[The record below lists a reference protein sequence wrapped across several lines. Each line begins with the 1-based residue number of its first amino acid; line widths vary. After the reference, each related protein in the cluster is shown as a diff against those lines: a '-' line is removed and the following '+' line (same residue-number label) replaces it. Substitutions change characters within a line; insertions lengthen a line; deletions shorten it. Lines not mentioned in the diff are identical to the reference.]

1 MWASCRPI
9 ACRAKALTIK
19 CVLERPHRAPY
30 DGSRIARMHLWQ
42 SLKEDTM
49 QQFEHLMSPIEIAP
63 SFKMKNRIMKA
74 PQSSW
79 RWNLDGTADGSAGID
94 LYESMAKGGVGAI
107 DIAGMSWEPPVGG
120 GIYLH
125 AYDDRFIP
133 GLTELN
139 ERLHQYD
146 CRTIGQLH
154 HGGPLAPVQ
163 GGGRPICASTLEIE
177 DLPTPPPEGL
187 ATHGLTHD
195 EIQEK
200 KQLIVDA
207 AIRLWKAGFDAV
219 EIHGAHGYFLNSFL
233 SPIWN
238 HRDDEYG
245 AQNAENRTRLMRE
258 IFAMVRD
265 ACGPD
270 FVIGTRINGQE
281 WSPLVL
287 GGITPQIAVENARAL
302 EECGYQYISVSGYG
316 YGKLPFRYCPDYF
329 PYPDPEPFMEPYME
343 DFNDLGILMPGIKAI
358 KEAVNVPVIGV
369 GRMDEVKGERV
380 LREGYADIIAY
391 GRYLWADPEFANKVK
406 EGRTD
411 EIRRCNRCASC
422 EDPVTSPRICRVN
435 PALGRERELEL
446 KPAETKK
453 KVMVIG
459 GGPAGIQCALDAAQ
473 RGHGVTIYDSKSEL
487 GGRIKLAA
495 MIKGDK
501 DEDVM
506 PLFDYLTTMIAKS
519 DVKVKLKTEVTLDL
533 VKREN
538 PDVVALANSSPYVI
552 PTIPGIDR
560 KNVFTVPGMTKLAT
574 VPMKMFG
581 PMRLA
586 AMSEKF
592 FPVGKKVVILGAG
605 AEGAQCATF
614 LAHRGKEVIL
624 LAEGEDVGG
633 LVPQKYKV
641 RLVPWFNEHGVQIIY
656 NSQLLSIEKKSVT
669 VQVDED
675 VREISCDSV
684 MIMLPEEHDPA
695 FYEQL
700 KQIVPEVYEIG
711 STLGGENAF
720 LKHAMLDG
728 RLAAVKM

>member
-1 MWASCRPI
+1 MN
-9 ACRAKALTIK
+9 
-19 CVLERPHRAPY
+19 
-30 DGSRIARMHLWQ
+30 
-42 SLKEDTM
+42 
-49 QQFEHLMSPIEIAP
+49 QFENLMSPIEITP
-63 SFKMKNRIMKA
+63 SFRMKNRIMKA
-74 PQSSW
+74 PQSTW

-107 DIAGMSWEPPVGG
+107 DISGIAWEPPVGG
-120 GIYLH
+120 GIYLC
-125 AYDDRFIP
+125 AYDDKFIP

-154 HGGPLAPVQ
+154 HGGPLAPAQ
-163 GGGRPICASTLEIE
+163 GSGRPICSSTLEIE

-187 ATHGLTHD
+187 ATHGLTYD
-195 EIQEK
+195 ELQEK
-200 KQLIVDA
+200 VQLIVDA
-207 AIRLWKAGFDAV
+207 AVRLWKAGFDAV
-219 EIHGAHGYFLNSFL
+219 EVHAAHGYFLNSFL

-245 AQNAENRTRLMRE
+245 PQTAESRTRIMKEIHDKIRE
-258 IFAMVRD
+258 

-281 WSPLVL
+281 WSPLVP
-287 GGITPQIAVENARAL
+287 GAITPELAVENARAL
-302 EECGYQYISVSGYG
+302 ESYGYQFISVSGYG
-316 YGKLPFRYCPDYF
+316 YGPLAFRYCPDYF
-329 PYPDPEPFMEPYME
+329 PYPDPEPFMEPYMK
-343 DFNDLGILMPGIKAI
+343 DFEGLGILMPGIR
-358 KEAVNVPVIGV
+358 AVKDAVDVPVVGV
-369 GRMDEVKGERV
+369 GRLDENKGEQV
-380 LREGYADIIAY
+380 LREGYADIVAY
-391 GRYLWADPEFANKVK
+391 GRYLWADPEFPNKVK
-406 EGRTD
+406 EGRID

-459 GGPAGIQCALDAAQ
+459 GGPAGMQCALDASE
-473 RGHGVTIYDSKSEL
+473 RGHDVTIYDRKSEL

-506 PLFDYLTTMIAKS
+506 PLFDYLTTMVAKS
-519 DVKVKLKTEVTLDL
+519 DVKVRLKTDVTLDL
-533 VKREN
+533 VEREK
-538 PDVVALANSSPYVI
+538 PDVVVVANSSPYVI

-560 KNVFTVPGMTKLAT
+560 KNVFTVPAMTKLAA

-581 PMRLA
+581 PMKLA
-586 AMSEKF
+586 SMSEKF

-605 AEGAQCATF
+605 AEGVQCATF
-614 LAHRGKEVIL
+614 LAHRGKQVVL

-641 RLVPWFNEHGVQIIY
+641 RLVPWFEEHGAQIVR
-656 NSQLLSIEKKSVT
+656 NAQLLEVGKKSVR
-669 VQVDED
+669 VKVDEELQ
-675 VREISCDSV
+675 EISCDSV
-684 MIMLPEEHDPA
+684 MVMLPEEQDPA
-695 FYEQL
+695 FYEQV
-700 KQIVPEVYEIG
+700 KAVVPEVYAVG
-711 STLGGENAF
+711 STLGGANAF
-720 LKHAMLDG
+720 LKHALLDG

>member
-1 MWASCRPI
+1 MN
-9 ACRAKALTIK
+9 
-19 CVLERPHRAPY
+19 
-30 DGSRIARMHLWQ
+30 
-42 SLKEDTM
+42 
-49 QQFEHLMSPIEIAP
+49 QFENLMSPIEITP
-63 SFKMKNRIMKA
+63 SFRMKNRIMKA
-74 PQSSW
+74 PQSTW

-107 DIAGMSWEPPVGG
+107 DISGIAWEPPVGG
-120 GIYLH
+120 GIYLC
-125 AYDDRFIP
+125 ASAAQFIP

-154 HGGPLAPVQ
+154 HGGPLAPAQ
-163 GGGRPICASTLEIE
+163 GSGRPICSSTLEIE

-187 ATHGLTHD
+187 ATHGLTYD
-195 EIQEK
+195 ELQEK
-200 KQLIVDA
+200 VQLIVDA
-207 AIRLWKAGFDAV
+207 AVRLWKAGFDAV
-219 EIHGAHGYFLNSFL
+219 EVHAAHGYFLNSFL

-245 AQNAENRTRLMRE
+245 PQTAESRTRIMKEIHDKIRE
-258 IFAMVRD
+258 
-265 ACGPD
+265 ACGSD

-281 WSPLVL
+281 WSPLVP
-287 GGITPQIAVENARAL
+287 GAITPELAVENARAL
-302 EECGYQYISVSGYG
+302 ESYGYQFISVSGYG
-316 YGKLPFRYCPDYF
+316 YGPLAFRYCPDYF
-329 PYPDPEPFMEPYME
+329 PYPDPEPFMEPYMK
-343 DFNDLGILMPGIKAI
+343 DFEGLGILMPGIR
-358 KEAVNVPVIGV
+358 AVKDAVDVPVVGV
-369 GRMDEVKGERV
+369 GRLDENKGEQV
-380 LREGYADIIAY
+380 LREGYADIVAY
-391 GRYLWADPEFANKVK
+391 GRYLWADPEFPNKVK
-406 EGRTD
+406 EGRID

-459 GGPAGIQCALDAAQ
+459 GGPAGMQCALDASE
-473 RGHGVTIYDSKSEL
+473 RGHDVTIYDRKSEL

-506 PLFDYLTTMIAKS
+506 PLFDYLTTMVARS
-519 DVKVKLKTEVTLDL
+519 DVKVRLKTDVTLDL
-533 VKREN
+533 VEREK
-538 PDVVALANSSPYVI
+538 PDVVVVANSSPYVI

-560 KNVFTVPGMTKLAT
+560 KNVFTVPAMTKLAA

-581 PMRLA
+581 PMKLA
-586 AMSEKF
+586 SMSEKF

-605 AEGAQCATF
+605 AEGVQCATF
-614 LAHRGKEVIL
+614 LAHRGKQIVL

-641 RLVPWFNEHGVQIIY
+641 RLVPWFEEHGVQIVR
-656 NSQLLSIEKKSVT
+656 NAQLLEVGKKSVR
-669 VQVDED
+669 VKVDEELQ
-675 VREISCDSV
+675 EISCDSV
-684 MIMLPEEHDPA
+684 MVMLPEEQDPT
-695 FYEQL
+695 FYEQV
-700 KQIVPEVYEIG
+700 KAVVPEVYAVG
-711 STLGGENAF
+711 STLGGANAF
-720 LKHAMLDG
+720 LKHALLDG

>member
-1 MWASCRPI
+1 
-9 ACRAKALTIK
+9 
-19 CVLERPHRAPY
+19 
-30 DGSRIARMHLWQ
+30 
-42 SLKEDTM
+42 M
-49 QQFEHLMSPIEIAP
+49 QEFEHLMSPIEIAP

-74 PQSSW
+74 PQSTW

-107 DIAGMSWEPPVGG
+107 DIAGINWEPPVGG
-120 GIYLH
+120 GIYLC
-125 AYDDRFIP
+125 AYDDRFIS
-133 GLTELN
+133 GLTELA
-139 ERLHQYD
+139 ERLHKYD
-146 CRTIGQLH
+146 CRVIGQLH

-163 GGGRPICASTLEIE
+163 GGGRPICASTLEVE

-195 EIQEK
+195 ELIEK
-200 KQLIVDA
+200 RQLIVDA
-207 AIRLWKAGFDAV
+207 AVRLWKAGFDGV
-219 EIHGAHGYFLNSFL
+219 EIHAAHGYFLNSFL

-245 AQNAENRTRLMRE
+245 PQTAESRTRIMKE
-258 IFAMVRD
+258 IHDMVRD

-281 WSPLVL
+281 WSPLVS
-287 GGITPQIAVENARAL
+287 GGITPELAVENAKAL
-302 EECGYQYISVSGYG
+302 ESYGYQYISVSGYG

-329 PYPDPEPFMEPYME
+329 PYPDPESFMEPYME
-343 DFNDLGILMPGIKAI
+343 DFNDLGILMPGIRAV

-422 EDPVTSPRICRVN
+422 EDPVTSPRVCRVN

-446 KPAETKK
+446 KPVETSK

-459 GGPAGIQCALDAAQ
+459 GGTAGMQCALDAAE
-473 RGHGVTIYDSKSEL
+473 RGFDVTIYEKKGEL
-487 GGRIKLAA
+487 GGRIKLAS

-506 PLFDYLTTMIAKS
+506 PLFDYLTTMIEKS
-519 DVKVKLKTEVTLDL
+519 NVTVKLKTEVTLDL
-533 VKREN
+533 VKREK
-538 PDVVALANSSPYVI
+538 PDIVALADSSPYFI
-552 PTIPGIDR
+552 PDIEGIDR
-560 KNVFTVPGMTKLAT
+560 KNVFTIPAMTKLASI
-574 VPMKMFG
+574 PMKMFG
-581 PMRLA
+581 PRKLA
-586 AMSEKF
+586 TMSEKV
-592 FPVGKKVVILGAG
+592 FPVGKKIVILGAG

-614 LAHRGKEVIL
+614 LAHRGKEVVL
-624 LAEGEDVGG
+624 LAETEDVGG

-641 RLVPWFNEHGVQIIY
+641 RLVPWFEEHDVRIVY
-656 NSQLLSIEKKSVT
+656 NSQLLRIEKKSVT
-669 VQVDED
+669 VEVDGKAE
-675 VREISCDSV
+675 EIACDSV
-684 MIMLPEEHDPA
+684 MVMLPEQHDPS

-700 KQIVPEVYEIG
+700 VQIVPEVYEIG
-711 STLGGENAF
+711 STLGGDNAF

>member
-1 MWASCRPI
+1 MN
-9 ACRAKALTIK
+9 
-19 CVLERPHRAPY
+19 
-30 DGSRIARMHLWQ
+30 
-42 SLKEDTM
+42 
-49 QQFEHLMSPIEIAP
+49 QFENLMSPIEITP
-63 SFKMKNRIMKA
+63 SFRMKNRIMKA
-74 PQSSW
+74 PQSTW

-107 DIAGMSWEPPVGG
+107 DISGIAWEPPVGG
-120 GIYLH
+120 GIYLC
-125 AYDDRFIP
+125 AYDDKFIP

-154 HGGPLAPVQ
+154 HGGPLAPAQ
-163 GGGRPICASTLEIE
+163 GSGRPICSSTLEIE

-187 ATHGLTHD
+187 ATHGLTYD
-195 EIQEK
+195 ELQEK
-200 KQLIVDA
+200 VQLIVDA
-207 AIRLWKAGFDAV
+207 AVRLWKAGFDAV
-219 EIHGAHGYFLNSFL
+219 EVHAAHGYFLNSFL

-245 AQNAENRTRLMRE
+245 PQTAESRTRIMKEIHDKIRE
-258 IFAMVRD
+258 

-281 WSPLVL
+281 WSPLVP
-287 GGITPQIAVENARAL
+287 GAITPELAVENARTL
-302 EECGYQYISVSGYG
+302 ESYGYQFISVSGYG
-316 YGKLPFRYCPDYF
+316 YGPLAFRYCPDYF
-329 PYPDPEPFMEPYME
+329 PYPDPEPFMEPYMK
-343 DFNDLGILMPGIKAI
+343 DFEGLGILMPGIR
-358 KEAVNVPVIGV
+358 AVKDAVDVPVVGV
-369 GRMDEVKGERV
+369 GRLDENKGEQV
-380 LREGYADIIAY
+380 LREGYADIVAY
-391 GRYLWADPEFANKVK
+391 GRYLWADPEFPNKVK
-406 EGRTD
+406 EGRID

-459 GGPAGIQCALDAAQ
+459 GGPAGMQCALDASE
-473 RGHGVTIYDSKSEL
+473 RGHDVTIYDRKSEL

-506 PLFDYLTTMIAKS
+506 PLFDYLTTMVAKS
-519 DVKVKLKTEVTLDL
+519 DVKVRLKTDVTLDL
-533 VKREN
+533 VEREK
-538 PDVVALANSSPYVI
+538 PDVVVVANSSPYVI

-560 KNVFTVPGMTKLAT
+560 KNVFTVPAMTKLAV

-581 PMRLA
+581 PMKLA
-586 AMSEKF
+586 SMSEKF

-605 AEGAQCATF
+605 AEGVQCATF
-614 LAHRGKEVIL
+614 LAHRGKQIVL

-641 RLVPWFNEHGVQIIY
+641 RLVPWFEEHGVQIVR
-656 NSQLLSIEKKSVT
+656 NAQLLEVGKKSVR
-669 VQVDED
+669 VKVDEELQ
-675 VREISCDSV
+675 EISCDSV
-684 MIMLPEEHDPA
+684 MVMLPEEQDPA
-695 FYEQL
+695 FYEQV
-700 KQIVPEVYEIG
+700 KAVVPEVYAVG
-711 STLGGENAF
+711 STLGGANAF
-720 LKHAMLDG
+720 LKHALLDG

>member
-1 MWASCRPI
+1 MN
-9 ACRAKALTIK
+9 
-19 CVLERPHRAPY
+19 
-30 DGSRIARMHLWQ
+30 
-42 SLKEDTM
+42 
-49 QQFEHLMSPIEIAP
+49 QFENLMSPIEITP
-63 SFKMKNRIMKA
+63 SFRMKNRIMKA
-74 PQSSW
+74 PQSTW

-107 DIAGMSWEPPVGG
+107 DISGIAWEPPVGG
-120 GIYLH
+120 GIYLC
-125 AYDDRFIP
+125 AYDDKFIP

-154 HGGPLAPVQ
+154 HGGPLAPAQ
-163 GGGRPICASTLEIE
+163 GSGRPICSSTLEIE

-187 ATHGLTHD
+187 ATHGLTYD
-195 EIQEK
+195 ELQEK
-200 KQLIVDA
+200 VQLIVDA
-207 AIRLWKAGFDAV
+207 AVRLWKAGFDAV
-219 EIHGAHGYFLNSFL
+219 EVHAAHGYFLNSFL

-245 AQNAENRTRLMRE
+245 PQTAESRTRIMKEIHDKIRE
-258 IFAMVRD
+258 
-265 ACGPD
+265 ACGSD

-281 WSPLVL
+281 WSPLVP
-287 GGITPQIAVENARAL
+287 GAITPELAVENARAL
-302 EECGYQYISVSGYG
+302 ESYGYQFISVSGYG
-316 YGKLPFRYCPDYF
+316 YGPLAFRYCPDYF
-329 PYPDPEPFMEPYME
+329 PYPDPEPFMEPYMK
-343 DFNDLGILMPGIKAI
+343 DFEGLGILMPGIR
-358 KEAVNVPVIGV
+358 AVKDAVDVPVVGV
-369 GRMDEVKGERV
+369 GRLDENKGEQV
-380 LREGYADIIAY
+380 LREGYADIVAY
-391 GRYLWADPEFANKVK
+391 GRYLWADPEFPNKVK
-406 EGRTD
+406 EGRID

-459 GGPAGIQCALDAAQ
+459 GGPAGMQCALDASE
-473 RGHGVTIYDSKSEL
+473 RGHDVTIYDRKSEL

-506 PLFDYLTTMIAKS
+506 PLFDYLTTMVARS
-519 DVKVKLKTEVTLDL
+519 DVKVRLKTDVTLDL
-533 VKREN
+533 VEREK
-538 PDVVALANSSPYVI
+538 PDVVVVANSSPYVI

-560 KNVFTVPGMTKLAT
+560 KNVFTVPAMTKLAA

-581 PMRLA
+581 PMKLA
-586 AMSEKF
+586 SMSEKF

-605 AEGAQCATF
+605 AEGVQCATF
-614 LAHRGKEVIL
+614 LAHRGKQIVL

-641 RLVPWFNEHGVQIIY
+641 RLVPWFEEHGVQIVR
-656 NSQLLSIEKKSVT
+656 NAQLLEVGKKSVR
-669 VQVDED
+669 VKVDEELQ
-675 VREISCDSV
+675 EISCDSV
-684 MIMLPEEHDPA
+684 MVMLPEEQDPT
-695 FYEQL
+695 FYEQV
-700 KQIVPEVYEIG
+700 KAVVPEVYAVG
-711 STLGGENAF
+711 STLGGANAF
-720 LKHAMLDG
+720 LKPALLDG

>member
-1 MWASCRPI
+1 MN
-9 ACRAKALTIK
+9 
-19 CVLERPHRAPY
+19 
-30 DGSRIARMHLWQ
+30 
-42 SLKEDTM
+42 
-49 QQFEHLMSPIEIAP
+49 QFENLMSPIEITP
-63 SFKMKNRIMKA
+63 SFRMKNRIMKA
-74 PQSSW
+74 PQSTW

-107 DIAGMSWEPPVGG
+107 DISGIAWEPPVGG
-120 GIYLH
+120 GIYLC
-125 AYDDRFIP
+125 AYDDKFIP

-154 HGGPLAPVQ
+154 HGGPLAPAQ
-163 GGGRPICASTLEIE
+163 GSGRPICSSTLEIE

-187 ATHGLTHD
+187 ATHGLTYD
-195 EIQEK
+195 ELQEK
-200 KQLIVDA
+200 VQLIVDA
-207 AIRLWKAGFDAV
+207 AVRLWKAGFDAV
-219 EIHGAHGYFLNSFL
+219 EVHAAHGYFLNSFL

-245 AQNAENRTRLMRE
+245 PQTAESRTRIMKEIHDKIRE
-258 IFAMVRD
+258 
-265 ACGPD
+265 ACGSD

-281 WSPLVL
+281 WSPLVP
-287 GGITPQIAVENARAL
+287 GAITPELAVENARAL
-302 EECGYQYISVSGYG
+302 ESYGYQFISVSGYG
-316 YGKLPFRYCPDYF
+316 YGPLAFRYCPDYF
-329 PYPDPEPFMEPYME
+329 PYPDPEPFMEPYMK
-343 DFNDLGILMPGIKAI
+343 DFEGLGILMPGIR
-358 KEAVNVPVIGV
+358 AVKDAVDVPVVGV
-369 GRMDEVKGERV
+369 GRLDENKGEQV
-380 LREGYADIIAY
+380 LREGYADIVAY
-391 GRYLWADPEFANKVK
+391 GRYLWADPEFPNKVK
-406 EGRTD
+406 EGRID

-459 GGPAGIQCALDAAQ
+459 GGPAGMQCALDASE
-473 RGHGVTIYDSKSEL
+473 RGHVVTIYDRKSEL

-506 PLFDYLTTMIAKS
+506 PLFDYLTTMVARS
-519 DVKVKLKTEVTLDL
+519 DVKVRLKTDVTLDL
-533 VKREN
+533 VEREK
-538 PDVVALANSSPYVI
+538 PDVVVVANSSPYVI

-560 KNVFTVPGMTKLAT
+560 KNVFTVPAMTKLAA

-581 PMRLA
+581 PMKLA
-586 AMSEKF
+586 SMSEKF

-605 AEGAQCATF
+605 AEGVQCATF
-614 LAHRGKEVIL
+614 LAHRGKQIVL

-641 RLVPWFNEHGVQIIY
+641 RLVPWFEEHGVQIVR
-656 NSQLLSIEKKSVT
+656 NAQLLEVGKKSVR
-669 VQVDED
+669 VKVDEELQ
-675 VREISCDSV
+675 EISCDSV
-684 MIMLPEEHDPA
+684 MVMLPEEQDPT
-695 FYEQL
+695 FYEQV
-700 KQIVPEVYEIG
+700 KAVVPEVYAVG
-711 STLGGENAF
+711 STLGGANAF
-720 LKHAMLDG
+720 LKHALLDG